1 MAREVLSFVLDVN
14 TKGVKSGL
22 DKAGKGFV
30 SLGKMARSSL
40 AGIAE
45 GLRST
50 GAGIQVLDHAMG
62 AFNKLREMATFF
74 FGTFI
79 DASLE
84 MRAETDKQRKDLE
97 RMGAEFRKLAAAIGD
112 LLIPLIL
119 GIGDAFIPAISEA
132 GKFLKTNK
140 QTIGSG
146 IVEYFLK
153 FATALTSGLAPAINL
168 VTRASSGLQTLFQAV
183 IATGGKFA
191 STYTG
196 AVGAVLRSVESL
208 NRALGR
214 EGAAKAAADAA
225 KENEELARSYDEV
238 GNIAMGEILQIDE
251 GQKQLEASINGFADA
266 LEKRV
271 GQAGV
276 AALKRYRQ
284 EITKIGS
291 GVMTEEQ
298 KIRLE
303 RERDMQRQD
312 QELAEMLEERQRRLA
327 SAAQREREFQDAKA
341 ARDEELFATA
351 LAHEQQKRDE
361 DQKTY
366 DAFKAIDEKRK
377 QEMEELNAMQMA
389 SIEKNA
395 TMALDTILNA
405 VEVFKKGGIKAM
417 AEMLKK
423 WALQMAASAAIKL
436 FAGWASGSFAGKTAF
451 QVIGSLFKNKGGP
464 VGYNA
469 GGFVTGPTGIDR
481 VPAMLTAGEYVL
493 PKNVVDGIRQGTPP
507 SQAGRYNDGGMVS
520 TGAGATHI
528 HLPPI
533 ETIARPIAA
542 DNERYYRQHVVP
554 AVEHLQ
560 RVGLLPG

>member
-30 SLGKMARSSL
+30 SMGKMARSSL
-40 AGIAE
+40 AGIAQ

-79 DASLE
+79 NASLE
-84 MRAETDKQRKDLE
+84 MRAENDKQRKDLE
-97 RMGAEFRKLAAAIGD
+97 RMGAELKKLAGAIGD

-119 GIGDAFIPAISEA
+119 GIGDAFLPAISEA

-140 QTIGSG
+140 KQIGSG
-146 IVEYFLK
+146 IVEHLIK
-153 FATALTSGLAPAINL
+153 LATAISEGIAPALVLASKAFSGLSIL
-168 VTRASSGLQTLFQAV
+168 VDSLTAAGA
-183 IATGGKFA
+183 KFA
-191 STYTG
+191 SAY
-196 AVGAVLRSVESL
+196 VGSIAAVLRGVERL
-208 NRALGR
+208 NRAMGR

-238 GNIAMGEILQIDE
+238 GNMAMGEILQIDN

-276 AALKRYRQ
+276 AAMRRYGQAVTAAKKAAGAARAP
-284 EITKIGS
+284 E
-291 GVMTEEQ
+291 MDTE
-298 KIRLE
+298 LG
-303 RERDMQRQD
+303 MQRQD
-312 QELAEMLEERQRRLA
+312 QELAEMLAERERRVA
-327 SAAQREREFQDAKA
+327 SAAQREAEFQALSAQRTEESYAAALANEQRLMDAKIKTG
-341 ARDEELFATA
+341 EEQERLQSEAETA
-351 LAHEQQKRDE
+351 SQEQFTRLESMANTTKDFLL
-361 DQKTY
+361 DAVN
-366 DAFKAIDEKRK
+366 AFK
-377 QEMEELNAMQMA
+377 Q
-389 SIEKNA
+389 
-395 TMALDTILNA
+395 
-405 VEVFKKGGIKAM
+405 GGIKALG
-417 AEMLKK
+417 EMLKN
-423 WALQMAASAAIKL
+423 WAIQMAASAAIRA
-436 FAGWASGSFAGKTAF
+436 FAGFVSGSFAGKGVGAVLGKIF
-451 QVIGSLFKNKGGP
+451 GLQAGGP
-464 VGYNA
+464 AGYNA
-469 GGFVTGPTGIDR
+469 GGFVSGPTGIDR

-493 PKNVVDGIRQGTPP
+493 PKGVVDGIRNGTPP
-507 SQAGRYNDGGMVS
+507 AQAGQFNSGGMVS
-520 TGAGATHI
+520 TGAGTTHI
-528 HLPPI
+528 HLPPM